1 MARWATMSISL
12 RRRTPREPDLPG
24 VRGTVRIDERTKVLT
39 KRLKS
44 GEIAVIDHQDI
55 DKVSAE
61 ALLAC
66 RPVAVIN
73 DGFGYYLKL
82 RADDLADP
90 TISLVRSWLIAH
102 FAARQGD
109 SADTE

>member
-1 MARWATMSISL
+1 MSLSQWSL

-24 VRGTVRIDERTKVLT
+24 VCGPVRIDSRTKDLT

-44 GEIAVIDHQDI
+44 GDIAVIDHQDI

-66 RPVAVIN
+66 KPVAVVNAAHSTSGRYPNMGPEI
-73 DGFGYYLKL
+73 L
-82 RADDLADP
+82 LAGGVP
-90 TISLVRSWLIAH
+90 
-102 FAARQGD
+102 
-109 SADTE
+109 